1 MKQRLPARPDL
12 GHLKK
17 QAKQLLA
24 AYQTQ
29 DPGAI
34 TRLREALP
42 AAAGSDDA
50 AIAAMG
56 LRLHDAQSCVAR
68 EYGFASWADL
78 QGFVAVRRAQADD
91 PQQAIRHW
99 LQCVYAGD
107 IAGDMNRSRP
117 ALARRLLEDQPT
129 LARQVAADPWL
140 ACAVGDLDVLRAAT
154 AQDPTWVHRPGGPL
168 TLPPLVAVAHSSL
181 LRLPAWRERLH
192 ACARFLLDAGAD
204 VQQSTGSRW
213 PPASPAA
220 PVGDSPLSALYGA
233 AGQNHDPVL
242 TRMLLDAGANPN
254 DGESLYHALE
264 DTTCTRMLLQAGARV
279 TGSNAL
285 YRVLDL
291 DALEALQLLLA
302 HGGNANEPGHGPW
315 TSPLLWAIRRRRSP
329 AHIAALLDAGAQAAV
344 QTQDGISAHT
354 LALRYGLPEVA
365 QLIEQAGGGSALPTD
380 EQFIA
385 ACARADAAAARQL
398 LAQHPGLLRQLDPT
412 QLRLL
417 PELAAQGCGDAVQLM
432 VQLGWPI
439 ATQGGDWQA
448 SALNHAV
455 FRGDAAL
462 TRFLLA
468 HGAQWTEQHGFG
480 DNACGTLS
488 WASCNAPEPDG
499 DWLGCAQALVAHGMP
514 RATPDPA
521 SADTVLIEGQRKRF
535 SDEVSAYLLDSPPS
549 GRH

>member
-213 PPASPAA
+213 PPFPNLPRTCAKAWRRRASPSRPRPPNPPPGPSPRPANSGRA
-220 PVGDSPLSALYGA
+220 P
-233 AGQNHDPVL
+233 
-242 TRMLLDAGANPN
+242 
-254 DGESLYHALE
+254 
-264 DTTCTRMLLQAGARV
+264 
-279 TGSNAL
+279 
-285 YRVLDL
+285 
-291 DALEALQLLLA
+291 
-302 HGGNANEPGHGPW
+302 
-315 TSPLLWAIRRRRSP
+315 
-329 AHIAALLDAGAQAAV
+329 
-344 QTQDGISAHT
+344 IS
-354 LALRYGLPEVA
+354 
-365 QLIEQAGGGSALPTD
+365 
-380 EQFIA
+380 
-385 ACARADAAAARQL
+385 
-398 LAQHPGLLRQLDPT
+398 
-412 QLRLL
+412 
-417 PELAAQGCGDAVQLM
+417 
-432 VQLGWPI
+432 
-439 ATQGGDWQA
+439 
-448 SALNHAV
+448 
-455 FRGDAAL
+455 
-462 TRFLLA
+462 
-468 HGAQWTEQHGFG
+468 
-480 DNACGTLS
+480 
-488 WASCNAPEPDG
+488 
-499 DWLGCAQALVAHGMP
+499 
-514 RATPDPA
+514 
-521 SADTVLIEGQRKRF
+521 
-535 SDEVSAYLLDSPPS
+535 SPPPPRPRRAS
-549 GRH
+549 SA